1 MAEKVVG
8 AVATEAVE
16 GDIVLAPFIFTR
28 TRCPMSAV
36 VRVLQATSSL
46 TPNRV
51 TRTEWRS
58 ASGSTG
64 SAE

>member
-1 MAEKVVG
+1 MILGSRPIAAKVVG

-36 VRVLQATSSL
+36 VRPARLPAK
-46 TPNRV
+46 
-51 TRTEWRS
+51 
-58 ASGSTG
+58 
-64 SAE
+64 